1 MARLRF
7 RTRLPAPD
15 FRPGYTSRF
24 FGALTRPHFLGRP
37 PPVETFFLA
46 WLFAGWGFFFC

>member
-15 FRPGYTSRF
+15 FRPGYQSRKLGAATTYILRALTSSI
-24 FGALTRPHFLGRP
+24 FGAG
-37 PPVETFFLA
+37 TF
-46 WLFAGWGFFFC
+46 